1 MIKFLQQM
9 TQKFEQ
15 NQTYFRSIKKMT
27 YRRNKSIEQQDL
39 IKSYYLVLT
48 QLMNFLFNSG
58 LIKSKSRFNKEIL
71 NKSRCFFESSYL
83 QNNMFQI
90 STLNKAIQNIDL
102 LTHNQSL
109 SDSIKEK
116 LKEFIEK
123 LTDIKR
129 EYVSK
134 IVKI

>member
-1 MIKFLQQM
+1 
-9 TQKFEQ
+9 
-15 NQTYFRSIKKMT
+15 MT

-90 STLNKAIQNIDL
+90 STLNRAIQNIDL
-102 LTHNQSL
+102 LTTNESL
-109 SDSIKEK
+109 SDSIKGK
-116 LKEFIEK
+116 LKEFIDK
-123 LTDIKR
+123 LTNIKK

-134 IVKI
+134 IVKL